1 MSITYPALL
10 DKVMTGL
17 RIRNSKQDS
26 AFSLF
31 PTGFYKPFITIARDP
46 GSGGHPIGRMVAK
59 ELNFQ
64 FLDDEILEDI
74 AKSTKKR
81 KEVLQNIDEKGRSAI
96 DDLLHGLLNPEYVS
110 DITYVS
116 ELIKV
121 VLSHAYKGHVVILGR
136 GANFITPFAQGL
148 HVRITAPYSVRV
160 RRAIDFEGHTPEKA
174 REVIAKVQ
182 KDRKEFVKQYLRKD
196 IEDTD
201 AYDLSINTTYFTPAE
216 STDLIT
222 RAFHAKFGRF
232 KLR

>member
-1 MSITYPALL
+1 MAHTHTALL
-10 DKVMTGL
+10 DKVLTNL
-17 RIRNSKQDS
+17 RVKNTKHDFD
-26 AFSLF
+26 FSLF
-31 PTGFYKPFITIARDP
+31 PTGFHKPFITIARDP

-59 ELNFQ
+59 ELKFE
-64 FLDDEILEDI
+64 FLDDELLEEI

-81 KEVLQNIDEKGRSAI
+81 KEILQNVDEKGRSAI
-96 DDLLHGLLNPEYVS
+96 DDLLQGLLNPDYVS

-121 VLSHAYKGHVVILGR
+121 ILSHAYKGHVVILGR

-148 HVRITAPYSVRV
+148 HVRLTAPYPVRV

-174 REVIAKVQ
+174 RDVIAKVQ

-216 STDLIT
+216 ATDLIL
-222 RAFHAKFGRF
+222 RAFHSKFDRF